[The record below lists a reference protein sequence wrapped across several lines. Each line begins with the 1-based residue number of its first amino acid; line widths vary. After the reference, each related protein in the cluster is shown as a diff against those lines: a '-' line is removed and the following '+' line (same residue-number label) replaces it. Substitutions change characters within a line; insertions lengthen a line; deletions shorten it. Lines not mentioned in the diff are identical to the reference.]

1 MNKISKFFK
10 EKQGLAEFL
19 RYLVIGFSTTFLN
32 WGISI
37 ALKELT
43 GLGTT
48 KVGNSIITVI
58 AWTLSTV
65 FFAFWMYKFFVFR
78 SRSMKGSILWSEFAG
93 FTGARLL
100 TLGVETVIVLLFCD
114 ILGFDEYLHF
124 GISRITDGGAV
135 SNLIGFKVRE
145 YYVVKLCACVITT
158 ILNYIFSKLII
169 FKKGQKLTL
178 AATGEDQAPDTAL
191 DSSDSSH

>member
-1 MNKISKFFK
+1 MSKISNFFK
-10 EKQGLAEFL
+10 EKKGLAEFL

-43 GLGTT
+43 DLGDTNI
-48 KVGNSIITVI
+48 GNSAITVI

-78 SRSMKGSILWSEFAG
+78 SKSMKASILWTEFAG

-124 GISRITDGGAV
+124 GFTRIVGNETV
-135 SNLIGFKVRE
+135 TLLGFKIRE
-145 YYVVKLCACVITT
+145 YYVVKLGACVITT

-178 AATGEDQAPDTAL
+178 SEAETDEGEQAGTEKEA
-191 DSSDSSH
+191 